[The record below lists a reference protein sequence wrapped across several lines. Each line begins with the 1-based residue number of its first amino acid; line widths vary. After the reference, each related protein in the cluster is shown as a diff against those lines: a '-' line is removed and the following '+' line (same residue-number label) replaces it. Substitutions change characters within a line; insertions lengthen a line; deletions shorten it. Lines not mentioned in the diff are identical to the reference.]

1 MNRLADYLQ
10 EAKTFY
16 LATIED
22 HKPNVRP
29 IGGKPA
35 LNEPGFVVADDK
47 IYFYTDNSK
56 PMYRQMKE
64 NPDIAMT
71 FLVSSGFVRV
81 TARAVFED
89 NMVIKR
95 RMLEEN
101 PSLAQLYK
109 ADDSVFQVYTL
120 QAVTA
125 FLYVKGQA
133 PIELA

>member
-35 LNEPGFVVADDK
+35 LNEPGFVVADEK

-56 PMYRQMKE
+56 PMYRQMKKTQYCD
-64 NPDIAMT
+64 DI
-71 FLVSSGFVRV
+71 FGFFWICAGNRQG
-81 TARAVFED
+81 R
-89 NMVIKR
+89 I
-95 RMLEEN
+95 
-101 PSLAQLYK
+101 
-109 ADDSVFQVYTL
+109 
-120 QAVTA
+120 
-125 FLYVKGQA
+125 
-133 PIELA
+133 